1 MWILQI
7 LLIAHCFLLGFSVKQ
22 SEQKMMAASRLEN
35 VTQTIA
41 RILEGYD
48 IRLRPNFGGSPLY
61 VGMDLTVASF
71 DSISE
76 VNMDYTIT
84 MYLNQYWRDE
94 RLAFNAYSL
103 EGDNFD
109 DSEYMSI
116 SDEDEAKDTITL
128 SGDFAEKIWV
138 PDTFFA
144 NDKNSF
150 LHDVTERN
158 KLVRLSGDGSV
169 TYGMRFTTTLACM
182 MDLHYYPLDSQNCT
196 VEIESYGYT
205 VSDVVM
211 YWRNTPIRGVEDA
224 ELPQFTIMGYET
236 NDRKEKLAT
245 GIYQRLSLSFK
256 LQRNIG
262 YFIFQTYLPSILI
275 VMLSWVSFWI
285 NHEATSARVALGIT
299 TVLTMTTIS
308 TGVRSSLPR
317 ISYVKAIDIYLV
329 MSFVFVFA
337 ALLEYAAV
345 NYTYWGKR
353 AKKKSKSKK
362 GGDKKLTSRTD
373 SHQHSHHSHHS
384 HSSSNTHED
393 IIELQDIRMSPI
405 ASLRN
410 RHYQSGATENL
421 DLAKFPPSF
430 RITRTYGGT
439 TTSAIRSG
447 LRHRAAKNSHR
458 PKMLHALKRGASVL
472 RASIPTIKDVNII
485 DKYSRV
491 IFPVS
496 FLAFNVGYWVFYVF
510 E

>member
-1 MWILQI
+1 RCKRKEML
-7 LLIAHCFLLGFSVKQ
+7 
-22 SEQKMMAASRLEN
+22 ASRLEN
-35 VTQTIA
+35 VTQTISN
-41 RILEGYD
+41 ILQGYD
-48 IRLRPNFGGSPLY
+48 IRLRPNFGGDPLH
-61 VGMDLTVASF
+61 VGMDLTIASF
-71 DSISE
+71 DAISE

-94 RLAFNAYSL
+94 RLAFNIFGQYY
-103 EGDNFD
+103 DFD
-109 DSEYMSI
+109 A
-116 SDEDEAKDTITL
+116 EDDGLNDVLTL

-158 KLVRLSGDGSV
+158 KLVRLGGDGAV

-211 YWRNTPIRGVEDA
+211 YWKPTPVRGVEDA
-224 ELPQFTIMGYET
+224 ELPQFTIIGYET
-236 NDRKEKLAT
+236 NDRKERLAT
-245 GIYQRLSLSFK
+245 GVYQRLSLSFK

-262 YFIFQTYLPSILI
+262 YFVFQTYLPSILI

-329 MSFVFVFA
+329 MCFVFVFA

-353 AKKKSKSKK
+353 AKKKIKK
-362 GGDKKLTSRTD
+362 RKDCEHRKIGKVERSETCST
-373 SHQHSHHSHHS
+373 
-384 HSSSNTHED
+384 ED
-393 IIELQDIRMSPI
+393 IIELQDVRLSPI
-405 ASLRN
+405 PSLRKSTY
-410 RHYQSGATENL
+410 HSAVDSIGSETMQLG
-421 DLAKFPPSF
+421 KFPPSF
-430 RITRTYGGT
+430 RITRNYGNGRT
-439 TTSAIRSG
+439 Q
-447 LRHRAAKNSHR
+447 LRYRTQRGIPTR
-458 PKMLHALKRGASVL
+458 PRIFHALKKSAS
-472 RASIPTIKDVNII
+472 AIKSNIPKIKDVNII
-485 DKYSRV
+485 DKYSRM
-491 IFPVS
+491 IFPSS
-496 FLAFNVGYWVFYVF
+496 FLIFNLGYWLFYILD
-510 E
+510 